1 MSTEPESLRFG
12 VVQPDAR
19 AGEEEEAEEEAK
31 VDAAVEAIAAAGS
44 DGVELL
50 AFPEAYPGPIRAG
63 AGLDAAPAIAAAAR
77 GARCAVCWSRVE
89 PGEDGL
95 HRTVAYVHDRDGS
108 LALRYLR
115 SHPATGDV
123 HPVLSGVPMAPG
135 PELGLAALA
144 GLGGLR
150 VGILICS
157 ELWIPEIARSL
168 ALRGAEVLLAP
179 AGGAFH
185 RVAPNWQLIARARAI
200 ENHCHLGL
208 TQALFGDERGAALI
222 AGPESVLAAS
232 EEPGLIVADADLER
246 ARWLRATDDSMREPK
261 PFSSLPGLL
270 RARRPELYGELTEQ
284 RDGSY
289 DYEGAARRT
298 PADGG

>member
-1 MSTEPESLRFG
+1 MASGPDALRLA

-19 AGEEEEAEEEAK
+19 EGEDEGVKIE
-31 VDAAVEAIAAAGS
+31 AAVEAIAAAG
-44 DGVELL
+44 DRGVELL

-63 AGLDAAPAIAAAAR
+63 GTGDAEPAIAAAAAA
-77 GARCAVCWSRVE
+77 ARCAVCWSRIE
-89 PGEDGL
+89 PGEDGRY
-95 HRTVAYVHDRDGS
+95 RTVAYVHDRDGS
-108 LALRYLR
+108 TVLRYVR

-135 PELGLAALA
+135 PGLGLAEIG

-157 ELWIPEIARSL
+157 ELWIPEIARAL
-168 ALRGAEVLLAP
+168 AVQGTEVLLAP

-246 ARWLRATDDSMREPK
+246 ARWLRATDDSMQEPK
-261 PFSSLPGLL
+261 PFDSLPGLI
-270 RARRPELYGELTEQ
+270 RARRPGLYGALTEP
-284 RDGSY
+284 REGLY
-289 DYEGAARRT
+289 DYEGAA
-298 PADGG
+298 ADRSAAPGDE